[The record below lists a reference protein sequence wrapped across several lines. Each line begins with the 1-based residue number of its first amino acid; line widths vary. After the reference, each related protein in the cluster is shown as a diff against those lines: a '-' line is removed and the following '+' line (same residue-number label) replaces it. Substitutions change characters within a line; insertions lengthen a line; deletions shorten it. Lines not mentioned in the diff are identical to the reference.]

1 MGGAG
6 KLAPV
11 KHLGR
16 IGPCPKTVLST
27 VDSNLLNCYALASYS
42 SPVIFLT
49 PKHVL
54 SEIHVS
60 NRRTA
65 GWCLSSR

>member
-6 KLAPV
+6 KLARV

-27 VDSNLLNCYALASYS
+27 VDSNLLNCYALAAIR
-42 SPVIFLT
+42 P
-49 PKHVL
+49 PL
-54 SEIHVS
+54 SF
-60 NRRTA
+60 
-65 GWCLSSR
+65 